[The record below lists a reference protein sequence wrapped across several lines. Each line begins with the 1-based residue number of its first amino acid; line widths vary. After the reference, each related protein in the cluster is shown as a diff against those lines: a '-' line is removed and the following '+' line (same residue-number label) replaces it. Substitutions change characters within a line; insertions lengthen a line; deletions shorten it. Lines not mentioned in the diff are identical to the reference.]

1 MKGMDFADQLFCR
14 LMVVKD
20 PAQVSALPQLQWPR
34 TAMLTACGT
43 PTTLTSPPATSV
55 KIPVRFGGILF
66 FIFITLWKNK
76 WLVMMSYFRMDL
88 LCLQSSLKAAAKG
101 CVYCWVCWF
110 VCFKMT
116 HSNNFCKSPKM
127 EVCSSELS
135 KQPRPTEMFLHGIC
149 AHAQEC
155 MTAF

>member
-34 TAMLTACGT
+34 TATLTACGP
-43 PTTLTSPPATSV
+43 PTTLTSPPATSENTRKV
-55 KIPVRFGGILF
+55 WGD
-66 FIFITLWKNK
+66 FIFYFYYIVEKQ

-116 HSNNFCKSPKM
+116 HSNNFCESPKM
-127 EVCSSELS
+127 EVCFSELS
-135 KQPRPTEMFLHGIC
+135 KQPRPAEMFLRGIC